1 MKTINN
7 ELIRSFNPCYDPI
20 VIVTDDNEI
29 LTVIDWVAKYRNAI
43 KNKNDIIW
51 LLCRNEFLSDKDL
64 RLFAVWCARE
74 AFKLQTSIDQR
85 SIDAVNCAERYANGE
100 ATDDELSAARSAAW
114 SAAVFAARS
123 AAESAARTVAWS
135 AADSAAGSAVW
146 SAVWSVTVEKQID
159 QLLTYFKEETK

>member
-20 VIVTDDNEI
+20 VIVTDDNET
-29 LTVIDWVAKYRNAI
+29 LTVIEWVEKYRNVV
-43 KNKNDIIW
+43 KNKRDIVW
-51 LLCRNEFLSDKDL
+51 LLCRNTFLSDKDL

-100 ATDDELSAARSAAW
+100 ATDEELLAAWSAAWSVAWSASWSVALSVADSAARSAARSAAW
-114 SAAVFAARS
+114 SAA
-123 AAESAARTVAWS
+123 ET
-135 AADSAAGSAVW
+135 
-146 SAVWSVTVEKQID
+146 QID
-159 QLLTYFKEETK
+159 QLLTYFKEELK